1 MRAGPA
7 GWTAVYYIGP
17 YIIYII
23 YYIYYIRGHLK
34 TPDQQV
40 GRPQVAVRHAVAVEV
55 RQALR
60 RVRRVPVRCVCVCVC
75 VCECE

>member
-1 MRAGPA
+1 MCARRTSRLDGRILYR
-7 GWTAVYYIGP
+7 AVYYT
-17 YIIYII
+17 
-23 YYIYYIRGHLK
+23 YYRLFILYKGLK

-75 VCECE
+75 VCV